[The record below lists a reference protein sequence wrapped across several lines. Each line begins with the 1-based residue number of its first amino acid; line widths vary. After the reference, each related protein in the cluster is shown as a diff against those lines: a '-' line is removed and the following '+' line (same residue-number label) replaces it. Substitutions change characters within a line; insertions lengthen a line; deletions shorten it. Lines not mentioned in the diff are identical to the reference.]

1 MRIFLALIAMLIAAA
16 VATVFAG
23 ASSWNRATGTAV
35 ATLASPHG
43 GAAVYSSADLADL
56 PEPVARYFRRV
67 LRDGQP
73 IVRSAIA
80 TQDAEFFLN
89 GAWRPLRATQEMV
102 TSPPGFVWD
111 ARIGMAPLVSAYVR
125 DSYVAGTAT
134 MTASALGVYPI
145 VHQTATPPLNAGAL
159 HRFLGEAIWIPTV
172 LLPSPAVTWTARDE
186 RSAMATLR
194 DSGNTV
200 SLLFTF
206 AADGLITS
214 ISGDRFKED
223 GGSYSLQPW
232 RIQCD
237 EYRER
242 DGMLI
247 PLHAEVA
254 WITAGRAEPYWR
266 GRITSITYRY
276 N

>member
-1 MRIFLALIAMLIAAA
+1 MRIVLALIAMLIAAA
-16 VATVFAG
+16 VATVVAG
-23 ASSWNRATGTAV
+23 ASSWHRATEAAV
-35 ATLASPHG
+35 AKLPSPD
-43 GAAVYSSADLADL
+43 GAGVFTIAAIGDL
-56 PEPVARYFRRV
+56 PEPAARYFRRV
-67 LRDGQP
+67 LREGQP
-73 IVRSAIA
+73 IVHSAVA
-80 TQDAEFFLN
+80 TSEAEFFIN
-89 GAWRPLRATQEMV
+89 GDWRPLRATQQFV

-125 DSYVAGTAT
+125 DSYIAGTGT
-134 MTASALGVYPI
+134 MTAAALGVYPI

-172 LLPSPAVTWTARDE
+172 LLPSPAVTWTARDD
-186 RSAMATLR
+186 RSATVTLR
-194 DSGNTV
+194 DAGNTV

-206 AADGLITS
+206 DAESLITS
-214 ISGDRFKED
+214 ISGERFKES
-223 GGSYSLQPW
+223 GGTYSLEPW
-232 RIQCD
+232 KIQCD

-254 WITAGRAEPYWR
+254 WVTGRRAEPYWR

>member
-1 MRIFLALIAMLIAAA
+1 MLAVVAFLIAAA
-16 VATVFAG
+16 VAAVFAG
-23 ASSWNRATGTAV
+23 SSSWNRATKFAI
-35 ATLASPHG
+35 AELSPAG
-43 GAAVYSSADLADL
+43 GAAFYAIADHADH
-56 PEPVARYFRRV
+56 PAPVARYFRRV
-67 LRDGQP
+67 LREGQP

-89 GAWRPLRATQEMV
+89 GAWHPLRATQEFV

-111 ARIGMAPLVSAYVR
+111 ARIEMAPLVSAYVR

-134 MTASALGVYPI
+134 MTASAQGVYPI

-159 HRFLGEAIWIPTV
+159 HRFLGEAIWIPTA
-172 LLPSPAVTWTARDE
+172 LLPSAAVTWTARDD
-186 RSAMATLR
+186 RAATVTLR
-194 DSGNTV
+194 DADTAV
-200 SLLFTF
+200 SLLFEF
-206 AADGLITS
+206 DADGLVAS
-214 ISGDRFKED
+214 ISGERFKED
-223 GGSYSLQPW
+223 GGAYSLQPW
-232 RIQCD
+232 AVHCA

-242 DGMLI
+242 DGLLI

-254 WITAGRAEPYWR
+254 WITAGKAEPYWR